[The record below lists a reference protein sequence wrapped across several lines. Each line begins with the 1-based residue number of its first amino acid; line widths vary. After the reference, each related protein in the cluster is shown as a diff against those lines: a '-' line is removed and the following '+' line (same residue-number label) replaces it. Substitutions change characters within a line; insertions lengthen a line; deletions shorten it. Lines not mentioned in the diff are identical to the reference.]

1 MSTARLST
9 PRHRVRQWE
18 RLIDKEIQVRSIVI
32 LGAAAALATSLTACS
47 SPAKPSAGPTPA
59 ATPTATAP
67 TTAPATAPAPST
79 TASAS
84 TTIDPC
90 QLVTQQ
96 EASQVTGASFG
107 PGKLEVDSPAS
118 RRCIYGAQTHNVYEV
133 IVAQATTVKQA
144 QTEKAQLLAQLGT
157 KLPLTPVP
165 GLADDAQAIRT
176 SLSAN
181 GGTLNISALYVL
193 QGTTGFA
200 LVDETNSPS
209 FPTTADLVAQAT
221 TVLGRLP

>member
-1 MSTARLST
+1 M
-9 PRHRVRQWE
+9 
-18 RLIDKEIQVRSIVI
+18 RSIVI

-47 SPAKPSAGPTPA
+47 SSAKPTAGPTPA
-59 ATPTATAP
+59 ATPTTAAP
-67 TTAPATAPAPST
+67 TTAPATAPAPSP
-79 TASAS
+79 TATAS
-84 TTIDPC
+84 TTLDPC

-118 RRCIYGAQTHNVYEV
+118 RRCIYGYQTHNVYEV
-133 IVAQATTVKQA
+133 IVLQATSVEQAQA
-144 QTEKAQLLAQLGT
+144 EKAQLLAQLGG

-176 SLSAN
+176 SLSVK

-193 QGTTGFA
+193 QGTVGFA
-200 LVDETNSPS
+200 LVDETNSS
-209 FPTTADLVAQAT
+209 SYPTTADLVTQAT
-221 TVLGRLP
+221 TVLSRLP